1 MNIID
6 LVLIGI
12 ILLYVLNGVYRGFLP
27 SIANLAGFFI
37 SWISSL
43 IFFRPLSAR
52 LMKSEIFSSLRFYIE
67 GSESVGDIELAK
79 RTLSSFSESE
89 LSETVNSISA
99 TLPTPYQTAVVKNV
113 TSHAFEADGL
123 TTLGQYFDESIYRVI
138 INIVAFIMLF
148 VIIRVVI
155 TLLIN
160 SFTYAADLPELK
172 HFDRT
177 LGGAVSLS
185 RAFLSMYVIF
195 AIVPIL
201 LMLMPVQFVIDTIN
215 SSFFTGIFYNGS
227 ILLRFLA

>member
-6 LVLIGI
+6 FVILGLVLM
-12 ILLYVLNGVYRGFLP
+12 YVLNGVYRGFLP
-27 SIANLAGFFI
+27 SIANLAGFFL

-43 IFFRPLSAR
+43 IFFKPLSR
-52 LMKSEIFSSLRFYIE
+52 TLSSSQMFSSLRFYID
-67 GSESVGDIELAK
+67 GKKAVGDVELAK

-89 LSETVNSISA
+89 LSTTIEKAAS
-99 TLPTPYQTAVVKNV
+99 TLAPPYRTAVINNV
-113 TSHAFEADGL
+113 TNHAFESEGL
-123 TTLGQYFDESIYRVI
+123 TTIGEYFDATIYHVI
-138 INIVAFIMLF
+138 LNIIAFLIIF
-148 VIIRVVI
+148 VIVRIVL
-155 TLLIN
+155 TLIIN

-195 AIVPIL
+195 AVVPIM
-201 LMLMPVQFVIDTIN
+201 LMLMPVDFVIELAN

-227 ILLRFLA
+227 ILLRFLV